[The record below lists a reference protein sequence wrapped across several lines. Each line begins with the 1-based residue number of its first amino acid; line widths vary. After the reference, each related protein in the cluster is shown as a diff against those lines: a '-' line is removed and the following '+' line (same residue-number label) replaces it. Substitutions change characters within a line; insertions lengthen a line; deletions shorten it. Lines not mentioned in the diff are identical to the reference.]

1 MIERE
6 GVNYTELTAELLVCN
21 EPCLLWG
28 VVILASSDGGRVKI
42 YDGRDATSGR
52 LVLYVKGFDNN
63 SNPIMLPKPAFLAG
77 GLFVT
82 DFSHID
88 SVTVLWERAEKKG

>member
-1 MIERE
+1 MVERE
-6 GVNYTELTAELLVCN
+6 GVNYTRLTAELLVCN

-28 VVILASSDGGRVKI
+28 VVILTNSDGGRVKI
-42 YDGRDATSGR
+42 YDGRDTTSGG
-52 LVLYVKGFDNN
+52 LVLTPKGSEDL

-88 SVTVLWERAEKKG
+88 EITVLWERAEKKG

>member
-6 GVNYTELTAELLVCN
+6 GVNYTRLTADAIVCN

-28 VVILASSDGGRVKI
+28 VVALASSDGGRVKI

-52 LVLYVKGFDNN
+52 LVFTVKGLDNL

-88 SVTVLWERAEKKG
+88 DLTVFWERAEKKE